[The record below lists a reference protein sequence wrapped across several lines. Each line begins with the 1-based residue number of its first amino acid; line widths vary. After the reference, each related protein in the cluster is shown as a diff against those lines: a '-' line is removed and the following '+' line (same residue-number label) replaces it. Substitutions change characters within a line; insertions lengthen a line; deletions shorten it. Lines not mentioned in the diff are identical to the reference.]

1 MACSKYN
8 RFVKVN
14 EPFDVQNH
22 SISLYIPETLKDIKI
37 LISVDGV
44 NYEVLPDKT
53 KVSGDPSNGGQN
65 FVINNIP
72 HHILMKVEAS
82 KVEATKVN
90 ADDTNEPLIELIV

>member
-8 RFVKVN
+8 RFVKVG

-22 SISLYIPETLKDIKI
+22 SISLYIPESYSMIKI

-44 NYEVLPDKT
+44 NYEALPDKT
-53 KVSGDPSNGGQN
+53 RVSGDPNVGGQN

-72 HHILMKVEAS
+72 HHILMKVEAVS
-82 KVEATKVN
+82 DEGSG
-90 ADDTNEPLIELIV
+90 DLIELIV